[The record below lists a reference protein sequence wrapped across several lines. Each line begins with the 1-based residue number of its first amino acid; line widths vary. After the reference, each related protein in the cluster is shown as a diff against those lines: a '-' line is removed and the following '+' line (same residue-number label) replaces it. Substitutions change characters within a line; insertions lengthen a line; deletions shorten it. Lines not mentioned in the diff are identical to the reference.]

1 MSKNPIKV
9 ALIGNPN
16 VGKTSVFNQLTGT
29 RQKVGNY
36 AGVTVERKVGFF
48 QLPSGNQVRVLDL
61 PGTYSLD
68 ATSPDEAVTRDVC
81 LGKIKDESQQDAFLC
96 VVDATN
102 LKLHLGLVLEMIE
115 LGRPILLVLNMMDE
129 ARRRGMQINT
139 QKLSERLGVPVVE
152 TVAVRDSGIQNLMH
166 ALDQG
171 KFAVPQTELTGL
183 TGSQHQRI
191 QTILHDV
198 VQFVDEEDKQDAIVI
213 ELYAKQFGW
222 EARYAGDD
230 KTLGKANVRLI
241 EGINTLGVDLA
252 DPAAQ
257 DDKVVTELHLP
268 VGKKVI
274 FKMRSQD
281 VLHSAY
287 MPHFRAQM
295 NCVPGMITQFSFTPT
310 VTTADMRTDAAIVA
324 KVDKIN
330 KIRTKNSAKIVAE
343 GGTALDPYTF
353 DYLLLCNKI
362 CGSSHYNMQMKIV
375 VDTPEEFKTWLSD
388 KPTLAQQWKEANAPK
403 PVETAVAPA
412 VDSTKVVAQVIK

>member
-1 MSKNPIKV
+1 MTSFLVFTVLVLIGIAVWQLTKIYDLTQIGGASDDSEVANDKDNSVNGYLMFAFVGFIYVFTIYSLYAWGELVLGTPASEHGKDVDSLMGISM
-9 ALIGNPN
+9 ALIFF
-16 VGKTSVFNQLTGT
+16 VQTFTQFLLHYFAFKYRGKEG
-29 RQKVGNY
+29 QKALYFADNNKLEAIWTIIPVIVL
-36 AGVTVERKVGFF
+36 AG
-48 QLPSGNQVRVLDL
+48 LIM
-61 PGTYSLD
+61 Y
-68 ATSPDEAVTRDVC
+68 
-81 LGKIKDESQQDAFLC
+81 
-96 VVDATN
+96 
-102 LKLHLGLVLEMIE
+102 GLYTWNNIM
-115 LGRPILLVLNMMDE
+115 
-129 ARRRGMQINT
+129 
-139 QKLSERLGVPVVE
+139 
-152 TVAVRDSGIQNLMH
+152 
-166 ALDQG
+166 
-171 KFAVPQTELTGL
+171 
-183 TGSQHQRI
+183 
-191 QTILHDV
+191 
-198 VQFVDEEDKQDAIVI
+198 FVDEEDKQDAIVI

-268 VGKKVI
+268 VGKKII

-295 NCVPGMITQFSFTPT
+295 NCVPGMITQFSFTPS
-310 VTTADMRTDAAIVA
+310 VTTADMRNDEGIVA

-362 CGSSHYNMQMKIV
+362 CGASHYNMQMKIV
-375 VDTPEEFKTWLSD
+375 VETPEEYKAWLAE

-403 PVETAVAPA
+403 PVEAAGVPVA
-412 VDSTKVVAQVIK
+412 DSTKIVAQVIK

>member
-1 MSKNPIKV
+1 MNSLLVLIIVVLLGVAIWQLSKIFNLTTEKSSDDSEIANDRDNNVNGYLMFAFVGFIYIFTIYSLVKWGNFVLGTPASEHGTDYDNLMGISM
-9 ALIGNPN
+9 ALIFF
-16 VGKTSVFNQLTGT
+16 VQTFTQFLLHYFAFKYRGKEG
-29 RQKVGNY
+29 QKALYFADNN
-36 AGVTVERKVGFF
+36 K
-48 QLPSGNQVRVLDL
+48 
-61 PGTYSLD
+61 
-68 ATSPDEAVTRDVC
+68 
-81 LGKIKDESQQDAFLC
+81 
-96 VVDATN
+96 
-102 LKLHLGLVLEMIE
+102 LEMIWTVIPVIV
-115 LGRPILLVLNMMDE
+115 LAGLILYGLYTWNNIMNVE
-129 ARRRGMQINT
+129 KGEEVIN
-139 QKLSERLGVPVVE
+139 
-152 TVAVRDSGIQNLMH
+152 
-166 ALDQG
+166 
-171 KFAVPQTELTGL
+171 
-183 TGSQHQRI
+183 
-191 QTILHDV
+191 
-198 VQFVDEEDKQDAIVI
+198 I

-222 EARYAGDD
+222 EARYSGDD
-230 KTLGKANVRLI
+230 NTLGKANVRYI
-241 EGINTLGVDLA
+241 KDVNTLGVDMS

-268 VGKKVI
+268 VGKKI
-274 FKMRSQD
+274 HFRMRSQD

-310 VTTADMRTDAAIVA
+310 VTTADMRTDAAIVT

-343 GGTALDPYTF
+343 GGAALDPYTF

>member
-1 MSKNPIKV
+1 MTSFLVFIILVLVGIAVWQLTKIFDLTQIGGSSDNDEIANDRDNSVNGYLMFAFVGFIYVFTIYSLYSWSDLVLGTPASEHGKDVDNLMAISL
-9 ALIGNPN
+9 ALI
-16 VGKTSVFNQLTGT
+16 
-29 RQKVGNY
+29 
-36 AGVTVERKVGFF
+36 FF
-48 QLPSGNQVRVLDL
+48 V
-61 PGTYSLD
+61 
-68 ATSPDEAVTRDVC
+68 
-81 LGKIKDESQQDAFLC
+81 
-96 VVDATN
+96 
-102 LKLHLGLVLEMIE
+102 
-115 LGRPILLVLNMMDE
+115 
-129 ARRRGMQINT
+129 
-139 QKLSERLGVPVVE
+139 
-152 TVAVRDSGIQNLMH
+152 
-166 ALDQG
+166 
-171 KFAVPQTELTGL
+171 
-183 TGSQHQRI
+183 
-191 QTILHDV
+191 QTITQFLLHYFAFKYRGKEGQKALYFADNNKLEAIWTIIPV
-198 VQFVDEEDKQDAIVI
+198 IVLAGLIMYGLYTWNNIMFVDEEDKQDAIVI

-295 NCVPGMITQFSFTPT
+295 NCVPGMITQFAFTPT
-310 VTTADMRTDAAIVA
+310 VTTADMRNDEAIMA
-324 KVDKIN
+324 KVNKIN
-330 KIRTKNSAKIVAE
+330 KIRTENSKKIVAE

-362 CGSSHYNMQMKIV
+362 CGASHYNMQMKIV
-375 VDTPEEFKTWLSD
+375 VDTPADFKKWLAE
-388 KPTLAQQWKEANAPK
+388 KPTLAQQWKEANAPA
-403 PVETAVAPA
+403 PAEATNAVA